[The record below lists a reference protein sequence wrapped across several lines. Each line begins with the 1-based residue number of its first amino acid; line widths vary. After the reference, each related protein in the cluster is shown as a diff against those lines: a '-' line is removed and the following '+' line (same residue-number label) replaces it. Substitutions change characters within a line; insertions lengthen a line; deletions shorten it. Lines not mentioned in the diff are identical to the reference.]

1 MADTKRLTLLQSFF
15 AFSLTV
21 AAIIMVAIASVVY
34 TRSDSVLD
42 SALDTAVRMRTQS
55 AATALGRTL
64 DSDWQSLTFLS
75 QSLPIENPAAIKSMM
90 EGIQGDGSRIAWVG
104 YAGMDGKVRVS
115 SNDSLIGVD
124 VQARPWFQQGLDG
137 NYGGDL
143 HPALLLAPD
152 DPSRQ
157 FIDLARPVRGADG
170 VVNGVVAFHI
180 NASWLQRYLTETA
193 QGLTIDL
200 FLISP
205 TGSVS
210 LASNGSGNEL
220 LDRDIARIARTGAN
234 VGTREVWEDGNTYFS
249 TLVSDVTYGEV
260 PNFGWRMVG
269 RIDTQLV
276 NPIVDKLIKGGLV
289 LMVLSSGVAIVL
301 SALYARVYLVPI
313 ARLSA
318 AAHRIR
324 NGSREYPPAARS
336 TADAH
341 AIASSLLDLQHAK
354 APHANQHQPPPG
366 S

>member
-1 MADTKRLTLLQSFF
+1 M
-15 AFSLTV
+15 
-21 AAIIMVAIASVVY
+21 
-34 TRSDSVLD
+34 
-42 SALDTAVRMRTQS
+42 
-55 AATALGRTL
+55 
-64 DSDWQSLTFLS
+64 
-75 QSLPIENPAAIKSMM
+75 
-90 EGIQGDGSRIAWVG
+90 
-104 YAGMDGKVRVS
+104 
-115 SNDSLIGVD
+115 
-124 VQARPWFQQGLDG
+124 
-137 NYGGDL
+137 
-143 HPALLLAPD
+143 
-152 DPSRQ
+152 
-157 FIDLARPVRGADG
+157 RGADG

-354 APHANQHQPPPG
+354 APMPTSTNPHQGPDHNGVSWFADLFWHRPHKGRCCAAWGSNASRFCPIGPLIRSRVPWHHHATSRPSMQRLTPTPARPAVPVANR
-366 S
+366 